1 MTDALNIIWE
11 LLDSPTLLVTHA
23 EVLRWPPAAVAEL
36 TRLGFLREA
45 VRVDHAACPNC
56 PDRHVEEVL
65 CRSGPDGQSRFY
77 IPCPKNL
84 RVEIAAD
91 SLRRWM
97 IDVDAIAR
105 RLASAIAPS
114 GRCTQ
119 RTALRLWR
127 LGGVAWQGVNR
138 DVLLARGLDWPDNG
152 EIIRQIGGNGRSIVL
167 LSGPAPP
174 AHIWPELPPTVVSLP
189 SAVRLQAGAIT
200 VALAD
205 ICALV
210 QDTDAANQA
219 LRPVALSRKQQKRE
233 FQKAAG
239 DVLKSKLGDDP
250 FVQAYDEHG
259 SYRKAAEALSKQF
272 GFPVSKDKVRTAV
285 KRRGGVGAVERD
297 TDSESVRR
305 TVASQGRD
313 RKRKFASPTQPPHL
327 E

>member
-1 MTDALNIIWE
+1 VTDALEIVWQ
-11 LLDSPTLLVTHA
+11 LFDSPSLLLGHDEVT
-23 EVLRWPPAAVAEL
+23 RWPPPAVAEL

-45 VRVDHAACPNC
+45 VRGDHAACPNC

-77 IPCPKNL
+77 IPCPENL

-97 IDVDAIAR
+97 IDVDAVAR
-105 RLASAIAPS
+105 RLASAIAPG

-174 AHIWPELPPTVVSLP
+174 AHIWPELPPTIVPLSTT
-189 SAVRLQAGAIT
+189 VRLQAGVVS

-205 ICALV
+205 IHALMH
-210 QDTDAANQA
+210 DTDAANQVR
-219 LRPVALSRKQQKRE
+219 RPVAMTRKQQKSE
-233 FQKAAG
+233 FKRAAG
-239 DVLKSKLGDDP
+239 DLLKSALRDEDLLR
-250 FVQAYDEHG
+250 AYREHG
-259 SYRKAAEALSKQF
+259 STRKAAAALCKN
-272 GFPVSKDKVRTAV
+272 GLKVSKDAVQRAVERAGGAGAV
-285 KRRGGVGAVERD
+285 KRDA
-297 TDSESVRR
+297 DSESVRR
-305 TVASQGRD
+305 TVASQRRD
-313 RKRKFASPTQPPHL
+313 RQRKFASPTQPPQL

>member
-1 MTDALNIIWE
+1 VTDALEIVWQ
-11 LLDSPTLLVTHA
+11 LFDSPSLLLGHDEVT
-23 EVLRWPPAAVAEL
+23 RWPPPAVAEL

-77 IPCPKNL
+77 IPCPENL

-91 SLRRWM
+91 NLRRWM
-97 IDVDAIAR
+97 IDVDAVAR
-105 RLASAIAPS
+105 RLASAIAPG

-152 EIIRQIGGNGRSIVL
+152 EIIRQIGGNGRSLVFVA
-167 LSGPAPP
+167 GPAPP

-210 QDTDAANQA
+210 QDADAANQA
-219 LRPVALSRKQQKRE
+219 RRPVALSRKQQKRE

-259 SYRKAAEALSKQF
+259 SYRKAAAALSKKF

-285 KRRGGVGAVERD
+285 KRRGGVAAVMRAA
-297 TDSESVRR
+297 DSESVRR
-305 TVASQGRD
+305 TVASQRRD
-313 RKRKFASPTQPPHL
+313 RQRKFASSTQPPQL

>member
-1 MTDALNIIWE
+1 MTDALEIVWQLFDSSS
-11 LLDSPTLLVTHA
+11 LLLGHDEVT
-23 EVLRWPPAAVAEL
+23 RWPPPAVAEL

-45 VRVDHAACPNC
+45 GSIDHAACPNC
-56 PDRHVEEVL
+56 PDRHVEKVL
-65 CRSGPDGQSRFY
+65 CRPGSDGRTRFY
-77 IPCPKNL
+77 IPCPENL

-91 SLRRWM
+91 DLRRWI
-97 IDVDAIAR
+97 IDADAVAR
-105 RLASAIAPS
+105 GLSRAVAQ
-114 GRCTQ
+114 GDRCTQ
-119 RTALRLWR
+119 RVAGRLWR
-127 LGGVAWQGVNR
+127 LGAVPWQGVNR
-138 DVLLARGLDWPDNG
+138 DVLLARGLGWPDGG

-189 SAVRLQAGAIT
+189 SVVRLQAGAIT

-205 ICALV
+205 VCALV
-210 QDTDAANQA
+210 QDADAANQA
-219 LRPVALSRKQQKRE
+219 RRPVALSPKQQKRE

-259 SYRKAAEALSKQF
+259 SYRKAAAALSKQF

-285 KRRGGVGAVERD
+285 KRRGGVGAVRRD
-297 TDSESVRR
+297 ADSESVRR

-313 RKRKFASPTQPPHL
+313 RKRKFASPTQPPQL

>member
-1 MTDALNIIWE
+1 MTDALEIVWQ
-11 LLDSPTLLVTHA
+11 LFDSPSLLLGHDEVT
-23 EVLRWPPAAVAEL
+23 RWPPPAVAEL

-77 IPCPKNL
+77 IPCPENL

-97 IDVDAIAR
+97 IDVDAVAR
-105 RLASAIAPS
+105 RLASAIAPG

-189 SAVRLQAGAIT
+189 SVVRLQAGAIT

-210 QDTDAANQA
+210 QDADAANQA
-219 LRPVALSRKQQKRE
+219 RRPVALSPKQQRRE
-233 FQKAAG
+233 FQRAAG

-259 SYRKAAEALSKQF
+259 SYRKAAAALSKQF

-285 KRRGGVGAVERD
+285 KRRGGVGAVKRD

-305 TVASQGRD
+305 TVASQRRD
-313 RKRKFASPTQPPHL
+313 RQRKFASPTQPPQL